1 MILLKALSEWDTNGR
16 ISKEAWLNLK
26 PYCVE
31 DREYPIQKDGVG
43 CWGRGNA
50 NGPGL
55 GILAAQVGAG
65 ENTYIAPR
73 ESYASDEEYYAAW
86 DQPKT
91 GDFMKLF
98 WNENI
103 GGDRESDIWEAGIT
117 DPGAFDNAKN
127 IKPDDLDLWLYAIN
141 TQHLATEEEMLTAIK
156 GEKPDF
162 EFTLKPGYGKSE
174 IYEKDE
180 LKAAADKVLTQFRS
194 FEGCEMRG
202 LKYAGDDCNT
212 DENLARM
219 NALDK
224 GKNFVQ
230 VAEFLSDFRT
240 PSGGSGPLEP
250 DKEYFDYQWWLART
264 EGGEWQLLTWG
275 Y

>member
-73 ESYASDEEYYAAW
+73 ESYASDEEY
-86 DQPKT
+86 
-91 GDFMKLF
+91 
-98 WNENI
+98 
-103 GGDRESDIWEAGIT
+103 
-117 DPGAFDNAKN
+117 
-127 IKPDDLDLWLYAIN
+127 
-141 TQHLATEEEMLTAIK
+141 
-156 GEKPDF
+156 
-162 EFTLKPGYGKSE
+162 
-174 IYEKDE
+174 
-180 LKAAADKVLTQFRS
+180 
-194 FEGCEMRG
+194 
-202 LKYAGDDCNT
+202 
-212 DENLARM
+212 
-219 NALDK
+219 
-224 GKNFVQ
+224 
-230 VAEFLSDFRT
+230 
-240 PSGGSGPLEP
+240 
-250 DKEYFDYQWWLART
+250 FDYQWWLART